1 MELNDNY
8 GIDIIGI
15 GIGIGIAVL
24 IRCILYKY
32 YGHLIKN
39 RS

>member
-8 GIDIIGI
+8 GIDII